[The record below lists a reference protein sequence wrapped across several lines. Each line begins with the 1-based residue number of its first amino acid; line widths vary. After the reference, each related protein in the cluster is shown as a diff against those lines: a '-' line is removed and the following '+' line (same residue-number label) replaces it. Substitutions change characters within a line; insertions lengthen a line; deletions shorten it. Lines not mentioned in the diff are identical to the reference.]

1 MALACALLLAVAPRL
16 HAQAMEPGDL
26 PRPTS
31 YLTDLTRTLSEVDKQ
46 RIESYLASVAT
57 QLEVQFAV
65 AMVPTVG
72 ESTPE
77 EFAVRLFENWGVGDR
92 ERDDG
97 LLMLI
102 ALEDRAVRFETGYG
116 LEGILPDGR
125 LGGILRAE
133 VLPRFRTG
141 EVAGGI
147 LAGLQA
153 AAAVV
158 AESKGLPAPTPQIAT
173 RPAQR
178 PPATAPAAMLVT
190 LLLAIIVVAA
200 ISNRGRRGG
209 GRRRRRN
216 DGMFMGP
223 GWWGGGGGGWG
234 GGGGS
239 GGFGGGGGGFG
250 GGGFGGFGGFGGGSS
265 GGGGATGR
273 W

>member
-1 MALACALLLAVAPRL
+1 MRAL
-16 HAQAMEPGDL
+16 AMEPGDL

-46 RIESYLASVAT
+46 RIESYLASVAA

-133 VLPRFRTG
+133 VLPRFRSG
-141 EVAGGI
+141 DVAGGI

-158 AESKGLPAPTPQIAT
+158 AESKGLPAPMPHTGL
-173 RPAQR
+173 RPARR
-178 PPATAPAAMLVT
+178 PPAKAPAAMLVT
-190 LLLAIIVVAA
+190 LLFAIIVVAT
-200 ISNRGRRGG
+200 ISNRSGRGG

-223 GWWGGGGGGWG
+223 WWWGGGGWG
-234 GGGGS
+234 GGGGFG

-250 GGGFGGFGGFGGGSS
+250 GGGFGGFGGGSS